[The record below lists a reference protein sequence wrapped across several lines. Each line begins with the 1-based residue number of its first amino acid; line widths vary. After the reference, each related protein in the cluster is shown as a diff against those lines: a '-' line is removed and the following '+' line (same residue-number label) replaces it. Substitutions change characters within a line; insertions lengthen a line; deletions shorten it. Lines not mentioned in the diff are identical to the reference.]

1 MKLARVI
8 AFAILGIACTPE
20 EPFGEPTF
28 ICWFFSVDP
37 DASHYPISISVDG
50 KPLGTIEGT
59 VGTNPDFFALRTEN
73 IQLLITD
80 SKIIR
85 AYFKA
90 GTYQFTLQKSGD
102 GGTSS
107 WRLIKFPDDNNINL
121 YIE

>member
-8 AFAILGIACTPE
+8 VFVILGIACTPE
-20 EPFGEPTF
+20 EPFGEPEF
-28 ICWFFSVDP
+28 ICWFYSKDLQ
-37 DASHYPISISVDG
+37 ASHYPITISVDG

-59 VGTNPDFFALRTEN
+59 VGSNPDVFSLKSEN
-73 IQLLITD
+73 IQLLVTD

-90 GTYQFTLQKSGD
+90 GTYQFTIQKSGN

-121 YIE
+121 IIE